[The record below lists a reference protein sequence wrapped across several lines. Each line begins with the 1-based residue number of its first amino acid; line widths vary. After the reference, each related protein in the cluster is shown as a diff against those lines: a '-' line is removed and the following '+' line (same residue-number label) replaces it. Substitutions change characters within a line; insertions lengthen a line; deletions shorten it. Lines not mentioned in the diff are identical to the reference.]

1 MDALRT
7 SEIFSD
13 SAFTVI
19 AVESLLSYCGKTETG
34 CHVFGRIE
42 PMAIVVLSRNGAY
55 ALDMEAKP
63 VELDQL
69 RGDLPELD
77 ALLDQ

>member
-1 MDALRT
+1 
-7 SEIFSD
+7 
-13 SAFTVI
+13 
-19 AVESLLSYCGKTETG
+19 
-34 CHVFGRIE
+34 
-42 PMAIVVLSRNGAY
+42 MAIVVLSRNGAY